1 MNKLLIPLAL
11 TLCLLLTGC
20 IIGSPKV
27 LKPMASHPG
36 TEAVRIPSGTLAL
49 ARHSSGDESDVL
61 KHLKSVEVVSCE
73 DPDNLEELESE
84 FQDLVKKRKFELL
97 IEADEPGETVRIYVT
112 TDRSGDVIKELLIR
126 SAEKDE
132 HNFVYLK
139 GKFKLSELLETETK
153 TLSKW

>member
-1 MNKLLIPLAL
+1 MNKLPIPLAL
-11 TLCLLLTGC
+11 SLCLLLTGC

-73 DPDNLEELESE
+73 DPEALEEMDSE
-84 FQDLVKKRKFELL
+84 FQDLVKKRKLELL
-97 IEADEPGETVRIYVT
+97 IEANEPGEAVQIYVT

-132 HNFVYLK
+132 YDFVYLK
-139 GKFKLSELLETETK
+139 GKFKISELLETDAK
-153 TLSKW
+153 TLTKW